1 MKEGIIILGHGSRRE
16 DANLEVRG
24 FTNKLQEKNPDAKY
38 QVAFLEFAQPSLDDA
53 IGQLLKDEQ
62 VKKVIIMPLFL
73 TVGNHMHRNIPDR
86 IRKLKNTYPKIN
98 FALAPHLGLDYRMM
112 DVVQD
117 RIKDA
122 KELDQKTVGN

>member
-16 DANLEVRG
+16 DANLEIRE
-24 FTNKLQEKNPDAKY
+24 FTDKLREKNPDVNY
-38 QVAFLEFAQPSLDDA
+38 QVAFLEFAQPSLDGA
-53 IGQLLKDEQ
+53 VEQLLKDEQ
-62 VKKVIIMPLFL
+62 VKKIIIMPLFL

-86 IRKLKNTYPKIN
+86 IWKMKNTYPKIK

-117 RIKDA
+117 RIKDNR
-122 KELDQKTVGN
+122 ELE